1 MAMDTSALLTQMRR
15 GALEACVLALLEG
28 EARYGFELVQRL
40 GQAPALLTSEGTI
53 YPLLSRLH
61 RERLVETEWRESPAG
76 PPRKYYRL
84 TPRGREALAVFRQQ
98 WVEFRDAVDGVLGT
112 SQTGGDTWSATV
124 TPTTESGT

>member
-1 MAMDTSALLTQMRR
+1 MRR

-28 EARYGFELVQRL
+28 REHYGFELVQRL
-40 GQAPALLTSEGTI
+40 GQAPALLTTEGTI

-61 RERLVETEWRESPAG
+61 RDRLVETEWRESPAG

-84 TPRGREALAVFRQQ
+84 TPRGREALAIFRRQ

-112 SQTGGDTWSATV
+112 HGAGGDQWSTTA
-124 TPTTESGT
+124 TPTTESGA